1 MVKPLPGCIM
11 MCMIIGEKTKNALS
25 KAVVPAIGV
34 AAAYYLV
41 MCSVFGMDKGV
52 CIGGAVSFGIVVF
65 AGLSLVYKR

>member
-1 MVKPLPGCIM
+1 MV
-11 MCMIIGEKTKNALS
+11 MISEKTKNALS

-52 CIGGAVSFGIVVF
+52 CIGGAVSLGIVVF

>member
-1 MVKPLPGCIM
+1 MYDDVV
-11 MCMIIGEKTKNALS
+11 MISEKTKNALS